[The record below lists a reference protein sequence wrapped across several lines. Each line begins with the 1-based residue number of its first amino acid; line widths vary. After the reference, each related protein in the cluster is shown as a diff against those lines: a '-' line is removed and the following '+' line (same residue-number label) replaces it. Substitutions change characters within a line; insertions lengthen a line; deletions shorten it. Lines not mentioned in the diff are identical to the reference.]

1 MFDSPELREE
11 LQTLKTDLSRLLQTT
26 SEGLRETP
34 RQTAEALAGQV
45 KGALSDLS
53 ELLGEQEDRLGSLL
67 VERPIASLASACALG
82 IAIGFM
88 LRGPSR

>member
-1 MFDSPELREE
+1 
-11 LQTLKTDLSRLLQTT
+11 
-26 SEGLRETP
+26 
-34 RQTAEALAGQV
+34 LAGQV